1 MSREFPKNKNTAK
14 RNEKIVEA
22 HENSNEES
30 KKDNP
35 PGELECAVMKSV
47 LVNTGKKVYEASQ
60 RKSLFR
66 TRCCSGKHTLIT
78 DGL

>member
-1 MSREFPKNKNTAK
+1 MNKNTAK
-14 RNEKIVEA
+14 RNEIVFEA

-30 KKDNP
+30 KKVNP
-35 PGELECAVMKSV
+35 PREVECVVMKSV
-47 LVNTGKKVYEASQ
+47 LVNTGNKVYESSK

-66 TRCCSGKHTLIT
+66 TRCCSGKQTLIT